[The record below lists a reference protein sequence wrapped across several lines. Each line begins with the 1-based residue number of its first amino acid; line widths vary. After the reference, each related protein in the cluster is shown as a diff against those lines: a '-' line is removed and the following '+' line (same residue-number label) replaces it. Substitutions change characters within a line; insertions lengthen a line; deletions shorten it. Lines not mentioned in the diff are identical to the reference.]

1 MSQRTIRIAVAGV
14 IAIAIVIGV
23 RHYFSP
29 GEVVKR
35 KLVATIDAFHEERL
49 LTVMSSISRTY
60 SDPWGNDYELLAGY
74 LNEVMDT
81 YDDLDLDF
89 VLAKPVVADDEVQIG
104 IEFVLSGRFE
114 GTRDSVL
121 GTDSQPCTATVVWRK
136 ERPGWR
142 LVSTSKLDI
151 PELREELNARRK
163 PEL

>member
-1 MSQRTIRIAVAGV
+1 MIAAVLIIVVAV
-14 IAIAIVIGV
+14 GV

-49 LTVMSSISRTY
+49 LAVMSSISRTY

-81 YDDLDLDF
+81 YDNLDLDF
-89 VLAKPVVADDEVQIG
+89 VLAKPVVTDDAVRIG
-104 IEFVLSGRFE
+104 MEFVLWGRFE
-114 GTRDSVL
+114 GTRGYIL
-121 GTDSQPCTATVVWRK
+121 GTVPQPCTATLVWRK
-136 ERPGWR
+136 ETPGWR
-142 LVSTSKLDI
+142 LVSTSELDI

>member
-1 MSQRTIRIAVAGV
+1 MNSLNRAIAV
-14 IAIAIVIGV
+14 VIGV

-49 LTVMSSISRTY
+49 LAVMSSISRTY

-81 YDDLDLDF
+81 YDNLDLDF
-89 VLAKPVVADDEVQIG
+89 VLAKPVVTDDAVRIG
-104 IEFVLSGRFE
+104 MEFVLWGRFE
-114 GTRDSVL
+114 GTRGYIL
-121 GTDSQPCTATVVWRK
+121 GTVPQPCTATLVWRK
-136 ERPGWR
+136 ETPGWR
-142 LVSTSKLDI
+142 LVSTSELDI